1 MLSADIKD
9 ISILHGKDEKVLL
22 SGMSFVLADSSIN
35 IILGKNGTGKS
46 TLIRAL
52 TGLLNKN
59 FYKVSGKVEYNGSDL
74 LTLPESEL
82 LKIRRSKIGYV
93 FQDAINSLDP
103 LKNINFYFKR
113 FKNEPE
119 ADALL
124 NGFLLPGRA
133 DLFRL
138 YPYELSG
145 GMAQRLLLI
154 LTLLRHPQ
162 ILILDEPT
170 SGIDTPISNLILL
183 KLKEFV
189 NDTGKS
195 VLLVTQDLQFA
206 ANAGDRIAYLADG
219 KLSDFYSNE
228 MFFNDIP
235 IPGLKNFLLAY
246 NQLI

>member
-1 MLSADIKD
+1 MLAADIKN
-9 ISILHGKDEKVLL
+9 ISVLHKDDKRILLG
-22 SGMSFVLADSSIN
+22 GISFALPEGSIN

-52 TGLLNKN
+52 TGLLDKKL
-59 FYKVSGKVEYNGSDL
+59 YKISGKVEYNGIDL
-74 LTLPESEL
+74 LSLTEDEL
-82 LKIRRSKIGYV
+82 LQIRRSEIRYV
-93 FQDAINSLDP
+93 FQDAVNSFDP
-103 LKNINFYFKR
+103 LKNINFYFKG
-113 FKNEPE
+113 FKKNAEV
-119 ADALL
+119 DALL
-124 NGFLLPGRA
+124 NEFLLPSRTE
-133 DLFRL
+133 LFRL

-154 LTLLRHPQ
+154 LALLRHPR

-183 KLKEFV
+183 RLKEFV
-189 NDTGKS
+189 KDKDNS

-219 KLSDFYSNE
+219 KLSEFYPKE
-228 MFFNDIP
+228 MFFKDNP
-235 IPGLKNFLLAY
+235 IRGVNNFLSAY